1 MFFSLNGT
9 SSLILMR
16 TLAITMAALRLE
28 SQNRSKNGAE
38 CALHL
43 SEFVH
48 KAGQDK
54 DNTGIHQPESAHW

>member
-1 MFFSLNGT
+1 
-9 SSLILMR
+9 
-16 TLAITMAALRLE
+16 MAPALWYRCIHLQLEWQGLRLE
-28 SQNRSKNGAE
+28 SQNKSKNGAE

-54 DNTGIHQPESAHW
+54 DNTGIHQPESANW